1 MFLNITEEQVLANCP
16 KSRPMTLQ
24 EFNKISPM
32 KQNSSVSIL
41 NPYIEPRFAPSS
53 ISQLVLSSSSA
64 LNLSEIQSEGLRNKL
79 IARVETDQELLSQLP
94 DVPVKGVEE
103 TKGEMSTLDKVLDEK
118 ADALLQIDII
128 ETALENPNL
137 TEEQRNYQLE
147 SLGYYKEI
155 VGDQTPD
162 EEKSD
167 MELLTQ
173 TRQSRL
179 DLEALLDAPAE
190 EPKPNLRGRKGVKIN
205 LMTPEKKAEKAERAE
220 RKIMRKEDKEANELR
235 YKEMLRDA
243 REALTGSGY

>member
-1 MFLNITEEQVLANCP
+1 MQDQV
-16 KSRPMTLQ
+16 
-24 EFNKISPM
+24 
-32 KQNSSVSIL
+32 
-41 NPYIEPRFAPSS
+41 YD
-53 ISQLVLSSSSA
+53 
-64 LNLSEIQSEGLRNKL
+64 
-79 IARVETDQELLSQLP
+79 ET
-94 DVPVKGVEE
+94 
-103 TKGEMSTLDKVLDEK
+103 

-128 ETALENPNL
+128 ETALEDPNI
-137 TEEQRNYQLE
+137 TEEERNYQLD
-147 SLGYYKEI
+147 SLGYYKGLL
-155 VGDQTPD
+155 GDQIPD

-167 MELLTQ
+167 MEILTQ

>member
-94 DVPVKGVEE
+94 DVPVKGVVDFALLDQLQDQVYDE
-103 TKGEMSTLDKVLDEK
+103 T

-128 ETALENPNL
+128 ETALEDPNI
-137 TEEQRNYQLE
+137 TEEERNYQLD
-147 SLGYYKEI
+147 SLGYYKGLL
-155 VGDQTPD
+155 GDQIPD

-167 MELLTQ
+167 MEILTQ

-179 DLEALLDAPAE
+179 DLEALLDAPTE

-205 LMTPEKKAEKAERAE
+205 LMTPEKKAEKAE